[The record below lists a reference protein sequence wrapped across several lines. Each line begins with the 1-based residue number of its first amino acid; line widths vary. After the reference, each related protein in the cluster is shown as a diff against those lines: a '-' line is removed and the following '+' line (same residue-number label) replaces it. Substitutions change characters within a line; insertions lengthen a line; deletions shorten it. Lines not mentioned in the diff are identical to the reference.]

1 MTKRILILLPRDRTR
16 PGVLH
21 LFGADGAQLEAV
33 PCRGKADGARA
44 AKEGNTAREPLKP
57 YGDTPTGKYK
67 RTRPTPTGDKAPKL
81 GPIWIP
87 LVGIEGDAVLA
98 KAGGRTGL
106 GIHAGRGNELI
117 ATYGCIRVGQNDFD
131 DLVAAIGEDDV
142 DVTIEELPAITS
154 AE

>member
-44 AKEGNTAREPLKP
+44 AKEGNPSRSSIRR
-57 YGDTPTGKYK
+57 YGDTPTGRYK
-67 RTRPTPTGDKAPKL
+67 RTRPTSTGDAATKL
-81 GPIWIP
+81 GPTWIP
-87 LVGIEGDAVLA
+87 LEGAEGDALIA
-98 KAGGRTGL
+98 KHDRTGL

-154 AE
+154 AV